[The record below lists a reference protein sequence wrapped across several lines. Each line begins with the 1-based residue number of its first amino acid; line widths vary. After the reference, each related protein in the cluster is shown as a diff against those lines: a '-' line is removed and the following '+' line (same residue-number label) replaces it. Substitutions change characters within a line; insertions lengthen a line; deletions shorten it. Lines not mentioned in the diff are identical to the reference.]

1 MDMPRRL
8 ALSLI
13 TLVLIGCSLTQ
24 LFVTPSSFDLTTTA
38 IAAANYEIPLV
49 LTTTFAA
56 QPTAIYQQCSWRW
69 ATQPLPELSAQ
80 IQADIDAAG
89 LTNVT
94 VSAAAFGEDCIPY
107 ETNVSGYFAT
117 METDFSVT
125 AQVDNLEDEEAL
137 GNLTAQILAVLDQ
150 IPPED
155 IRGPQPGYITL
166 AFVAG
171 DAQRN
176 LRFSV
181 TQADAALEQGLTGA
195 ALFQQLNTQP

>member
-1 MDMPRRL
+1 MPLTRRL
-8 ALSLI
+8 TLALI

-24 LFVTPSSFDLTTTA
+24 FFASPSAFDMTTTVI
-38 IAAANYEIPLV
+38 IATNQAVETVLAA
-49 LTTTFAA
+49 TSAA
-56 QPTAIYQQCSWRW
+56 LPTAIYQQCSWRW

-80 IQADIDAAG
+80 IPAYIDAAG

-94 VSAAAFGEDCIPY
+94 VSAAAFGEDCITY
-107 ETNVSGYFAT
+107 ETNISGYFAT

-137 GNLTAQILAVLDQ
+137 GNLAAQILAVLDQ
-150 IPPED
+150 IPSED
-155 IRGPQPGYITL
+155 IPGPQPGYITL

-181 TQADAALEQGLTGA
+181 TQADAALEQGLTGE
-195 ALFQQLNTQP
+195 ALWHALNGQQ